1 MRCEVLHFKLFLTF
15 LLCEKN
21 GTYCVELQF
30 FIGQKVMDS
39 ANQVFKIIEIFYHLD
54 RHAAF
59 TNKETQ
65 RVRFGKRY
73 TSYINIAKQRLF

>member
-1 MRCEVLHFKLFLTF
+1 MRKMALTVLNYNF
-15 LLCEKN
+15 LLDRKLW
-21 GTYCVELQF
+21 T
-30 FIGQKVMDS
+30 DS

-73 TSYINIAKQRLF
+73 TTYINIAKQRLF